1 MLSLAYSCLKLSGGH
16 QLTPHTL
23 GSYFYMEE
31 QEEKEGNSLIA
42 NVVQMIILFWSLGVI
57 SWSYFNP
64 NPTRQIDTTFAAGL
78 LSAVTAQYGLNI
90 KKNGDSKKK
99 NNIGNTPKIVDN
111 KNNKVGIK

>member
-1 MLSLAYSCLKLSGGH
+1 
-16 QLTPHTL
+16 
-23 GSYFYMEE
+23 MED
-31 QEEKEGNSLIA
+31 QEKEGHSLIA

-90 KKNGDSKKK
+90 KKNSDNKKQK
-99 NNIGNTPKIVDN
+99 AKINIVDN
-111 KNNKVGIK
+111 KDSNVGIK

>member
-1 MLSLAYSCLKLSGGH
+1 MEDQEQQQGH
-16 QLTPHTL
+16 
-23 GSYFYMEE
+23 
-31 QEEKEGNSLIA
+31 SLIA

-90 KKNGDSKKK
+90 KKNSDNKKQK
-99 NNIGNTPKIVDN
+99 AKINIVDN
-111 KNNKVGIK
+111 KDSNVGIK

>member
-1 MLSLAYSCLKLSGGH
+1 
-16 QLTPHTL
+16 
-23 GSYFYMEE
+23 MEE
-31 QEEKEGNSLIA
+31 QEEKEGNGLIA

-90 KKNGDSKKK
+90 KKSGNGDNKKLK
-99 NNIGNTPKIVDN
+99 GKVNIVDN
-111 KNNKVGIK
+111 EDTNVGIK

>member
-1 MLSLAYSCLKLSGGH
+1 
-16 QLTPHTL
+16 
-23 GSYFYMEE
+23 MEE
-31 QEEKEGNSLIA
+31 QEEKEGNGLIA

-90 KKNGDSKKK
+90 KKNSDNKKK
-99 NNIGNTPKIVDN
+99 ASIGNAANIVDN
-111 KNNKVGIK
+111 KNNKTVTK

>member
-1 MLSLAYSCLKLSGGH
+1 MDD
-16 QLTPHTL
+16 
-23 GSYFYMEE
+23 
-31 QEEKEGNSLIA
+31 QEEKEGNGLIA

-90 KKNGDSKKK
+90 KKGNDKKL
-99 NNIGNTPKIVDN
+99 NDNVKIVNN
-111 KNNKVGIK
+111 KDTKVGIK

>member
-1 MLSLAYSCLKLSGGH
+1 
-16 QLTPHTL
+16 
-23 GSYFYMEE
+23 MED
-31 QEEKEGNSLIA
+31 QDEKEGNGLIA

-90 KKNGDSKKK
+90 KKNSDSKKK
-99 NNIGNTPKIVDN
+99 SSIGNTPKIVDN
-111 KNNKVGIK
+111 KDNKNVTQ

>member
-1 MLSLAYSCLKLSGGH
+1 
-16 QLTPHTL
+16 
-23 GSYFYMEE
+23 MED
-31 QEEKEGNSLIA
+31 QEEKEGNGLIA

-90 KKNGDSKKK
+90 KKNSDSKKK
-99 NNIGNTPKIVDN
+99 SSIGKSPDIVDN
-111 KNNKVGIK
+111 KSNKTVTK